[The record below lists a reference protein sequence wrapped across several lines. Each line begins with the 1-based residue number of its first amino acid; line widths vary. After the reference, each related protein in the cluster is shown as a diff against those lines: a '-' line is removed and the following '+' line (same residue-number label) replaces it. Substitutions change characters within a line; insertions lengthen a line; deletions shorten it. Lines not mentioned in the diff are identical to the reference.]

1 MRKVYKC
8 VYVWDKYK
16 WPSIDGHELS
26 DAFVEFVVAVWIVK
40 NNHVQDNYFFLSADA
55 PFFLAVPRNFL
66 ERFLRSLRNLRE
78 AFSTLVANPLR
89 TNRKRGSKFMDS
101 RES

>member
-1 MRKVYKC
+1 M
-8 VYVWDKYK
+8 
-16 WPSIDGHELS
+16 SID
-26 DAFVEFVVAVWIVK
+26 VVAKVSDGDA
-40 NNHVQDNYFFLSADA
+40 NNEEESVYFFLSPEA

-66 ERFLRSLRNLRE
+66 ARFLRSLRNLRD
-78 AFSTLVANPLR
+78 AFSTLAANPLR